1 MTSTHTYKGIVWLD
15 LVTPSEDEISN
26 IIKRYDLHP
35 LVGEELKSENT
46 LAKISAYDDYMLV
59 VLRLPIR
66 KRTENGFIIED
77 REVDFVIGKNFLITC
92 RSGGVEQLEY
102 FAKIFEANAILNKDE
117 KIEHGGYLFYYM
129 VKRIYSGMI
138 EDLTNIRDALITT
151 ESRIYTGDERKMV
164 EVLSSLSRELIDIK
178 QTVRIHHDVWDDL
191 VAHADKTLFGGKFTA
206 YIRDIRDQFNSIHE
220 HIVNARELLADLRE
234 TNDSLLT
241 TKQNE
246 TIKVLTL
253 MAFVTFP
260 LSLLV
265 AIFALPSENVPI
277 MGSRF
282 DWITIVIIVIAIA
295 VLMLAYFKKKR
306 WI

>member
-1 MTSTHTYKGIVWLD
+1 MTSTHTYKGIAWLD
-15 LVTPSEDEISN
+15 MISPTDDEIAN
-26 IIKRYDLHP
+26 IIKRYDLHS

-46 LAKISAYDDYMLV
+46 LAKMSQYEDYMLV
-59 VLRLPIR
+59 VLRLPMR
-66 KRTENGFIIED
+66 KRNGNSYEIEE

-92 RSGGVEQLEY
+92 RSGGIEQLDY
-102 FAKIFEANAILNKDE
+102 FAKIFETNSILNRDE
-117 KIEHGGYLFYYM
+117 RIEHGGFLFYYM
-129 VKRIYSGMI
+129 MKRIYAGLI
-138 EDLTNIRDALITT
+138 EDLNNIKDSLVRT
-151 ESRIYTGDERKMV
+151 ESRIYRGDERKMV

-178 QTVRIHHDVWDDL
+178 QTVRIHHDIWDDM
-191 VAHADKTLFGGKFTA
+191 VDADKSLFGGSFTA
-206 YIRDIRDQFNSIHE
+206 YIKDIRDQFNSIHE

-260 LSLLV
+260 LSLFV

-277 MGSRF
+277 MGSKY
-282 DWITIVIIVIAIA
+282 DWIIIVGVIVAIAIA
-295 VLMLAYFKKKR
+295 MLAYFKKKR